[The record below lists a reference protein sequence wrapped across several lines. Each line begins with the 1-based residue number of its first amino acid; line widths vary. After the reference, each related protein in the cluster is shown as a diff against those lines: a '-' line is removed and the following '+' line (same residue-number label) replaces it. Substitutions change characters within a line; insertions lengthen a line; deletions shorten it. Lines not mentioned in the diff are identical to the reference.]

1 MSQLLFNVEAERY
14 GTFCL
19 LTELGVAA
27 AEGNQ
32 LFTDGTAPDFTI
44 YDGFPLALPG
54 VAEHPLHLVTAVQAA
69 VGVPALTR
77 VLQAL
82 DAALDAHRPSLLRIA
97 DGW

>member
-19 LTELGVAA
+19 LTELGVVR

-32 LFTDGTAPDFTI
+32 LFTDWAAP
-44 YDGFPLALPG
+44 DGFPLALLD

-69 VGVPALTR
+69 VDVPALTR

-82 DAALDAHRPSLLRIA
+82 DAALDAQLPCLLKIA
-97 DGW
+97 GGW